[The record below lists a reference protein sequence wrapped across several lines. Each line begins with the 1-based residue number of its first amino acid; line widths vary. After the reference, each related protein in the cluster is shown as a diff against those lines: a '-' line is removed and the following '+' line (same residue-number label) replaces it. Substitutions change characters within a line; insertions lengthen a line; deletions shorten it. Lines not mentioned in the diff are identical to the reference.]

1 MATAI
6 TIVGLG
12 GVLALLAGGLAV
24 APRVYRQQPYREPA
38 AHAPRFVWFPKY
50 RLPLAEL
57 PPRAQVEARLT
68 ALGFTPS
75 DTGEDGDSL
84 HFTRG
89 SPWGDFSIRR
99 ARMDV
104 TVQGHPG
111 GSGELF
117 VEAGWFILFDTGDTW
132 QLTREIADSL
142 QAA

>member
-6 TIVGLG
+6 TFVGLG
-12 GVLALLAGGLAV
+12 GFLALLVAGLAV
-24 APRVYRQQPYREPA
+24 VPRMYRKRPYLEPF
-38 AHAPRFVWFPKY
+38 AHEPGVVWFPKY
-50 RLPLAEL
+50 RIPLAAV
-57 PPRAQVEARLT
+57 PPESEVKTRLA
-68 ALGFTPS
+68 ALGFTRS
-75 DTGEDGDSL
+75 DAGEDGDSL

-104 TVQGHPG
+104 TVQGQPG

-132 QLTREIADSL
+132 QLTRKIAESL
-142 QAA
+142 RAA